1 MSNTSRKRRPSEGG
15 STALSSK
22 KAKAG
27 SNRRSQR
34 TLRGTGGAV
43 EQLMKFGDA
52 ITIHQKKKKSD
63 KFDAYGEVRNP
74 MAPASPKRRTKRV
87 SVVFS
92 IV

>member
-1 MSNTSRKRRPSEGG
+1 
-15 STALSSK
+15 
-22 KAKAG
+22 
-27 SNRRSQR
+27 
-34 TLRGTGGAV
+34 
-43 EQLMKFGDA
+43 MKFGDA